1 MHAHPGADRR
11 EVRHLHARA
20 LPLRLRPPRGGARG
34 AGGVRASRRRHLQR
48 AGGHVEGRVL
58 GQTDDLVRPRGRVPG
73 RPGVPFLPA
82 RRGAPPHALPAAR
95 RLPRHLRQP
104 RVRDSRRPRGGA
116 EDDGLGVRLVLEPLV
131 PQVHDVGAPDDLQGD
146 GRPRDPRRRRPRH
159 DAADRDAPQDG
170 REAVRHRHGRD
181 GRHAELLGPQ
191 AARDALPRDGQAA
204 LPRLPARRASS
215 STSTTRGRSSRT
227 GTVPATPPPTSSRTQ
242 PRAARSTSGIPTAP
256 GAGARRTR

>member
-48 AGGHVEGRVL
+48 ACGHVEGRVL

-116 EDDGLGVRLVLEPLV
+116 EDDGVGLRLVLEPLV

-191 AARDALPRDGQAA
+191 AARDALPRDGQAT
-204 LPRLPARRASS
+204 LPRLRAGD
-215 STSTTRGRSSRT
+215 RLVSSRT
-227 GTVPATPPPTSSRTQ
+227 GTAPATPPPTSSRTP
-242 PRAARSTSGIPTAP
+242 PRGVRSTNGIPTAP
-256 GAGARRTR
+256 AAGARRTR